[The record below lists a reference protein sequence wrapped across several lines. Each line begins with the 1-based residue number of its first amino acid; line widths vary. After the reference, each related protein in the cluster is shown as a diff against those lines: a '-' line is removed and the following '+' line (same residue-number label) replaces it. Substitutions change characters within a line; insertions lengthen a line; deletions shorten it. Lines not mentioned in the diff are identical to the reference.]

1 MLSASSRVPSR
12 SGLYINKGIDGKPAP
27 VPTSIKL
34 APSSI
39 LSFEKGRIHGII
51 GRNGSG
57 KTMLMKCICGFVPVT
72 SGSIQVRGKKVGK
85 DIDVPQNMGIIIETP
100 GFLNGYS
107 GYNNLK
113 FLANINNKI
122 SEEKIIETLKLVK
135 LDPHNKKHVGKYSLG
150 MRQRLGLAQAL
161 MEDPDILILDEP
173 MNGLDQSGVEEMR
186 EVFAALAK
194 KGTTILMANHNAE
207 DIEILCDTVHEMDL
221 GVISR
226 VK

>member
-1 MLSASSRVPSR
+1 MEDREEIIVIEHVSKIF
-12 SGLYINKGIDGKPAP
+12 GENKVLDD
-27 VPTSIKL
+27 VCV
-34 APSSI
+34 
-39 LSFEKGRIHGII
+39 SFEKGRIHGII

-186 EVFAALAK
+186 EVLAALAK

>member
-1 MLSASSRVPSR
+1 MKE
-12 SGLYINKGIDGKPAP
+12 KGIGMEDREEIIVIEHVSKIFGENK
-27 VPTSIKL
+27 VL
-34 APSSI
+34 DDVCV
-39 LSFEKGRIHGII
+39 SFEKGRIHGII

-226 VK
+226 IK

>member
-1 MLSASSRVPSR
+1 MKE
-12 SGLYINKGIDGKPAP
+12 KGIGMEDREEIIVIEHVSKIFGENK
-27 VPTSIKL
+27 VL
-34 APSSI
+34 DDVCV
-39 LSFEKGRIHGII
+39 SFEKGRIHGII

-85 DIDVPQNMGIIIETP
+85 DIDVPQAMGIIIETP

-113 FLANINNKI
+113 FLANVNNKI

-186 EVFAALAK
+186 EVLAALAK

-226 VK
+226 IK